1 MPGAETVKLQVELVE
16 KNAEARLKEL
26 DKLAKEMGNRKI
38 TLNFDESSL
47 ARWKAATNGM
57 TNAQLS
63 AYAKMVTAAE
73 SANAKIIAAGQKST
87 QVEMQQNAK
96 LATERQKSF
105 DKKIELYEKED
116 TKRRQIAAR
125 TTQEEIKAQGKITV
139 ATMKGAKGI
148 RQQTQAQ
155 KGLNE
160 EAKKTD
166 GIFSSL
172 TSRFTAANLISSAV
186 TRGIILLRTALRQA
200 VDEMKEMDKE
210 LTTIKMV
217 TGASDA
223 DISKLRDD
231 AFRGASANGRSVTD
245 YLTAS
250 ERFARAG
257 YRENIGELTQLSLT
271 TQNVGGVTE
280 EVASKFILAADAAWK
295 LGGNTQALTAILD
308 GMASVSDQNATDI
321 GKLAEGMTVAGSA
334 FANAGET
341 AQTYTALMGTVTAAT
356 QRSGSEVARGLQT
369 ILFRVRQ
376 VKGELDDGEMI
387 EADDISNAAKALDS
401 VGISVLNDANELKSF
416 SEIMGELNEKWD
428 KLNTKQKAYLQNAL
442 AGNRRGN
449 ILFAL
454 MDNFDVYMKQLEEY
468 ETASG
473 AAAEKNK
480 VYTDSWEAATNNL
493 NTAWTENIS
502 LLTSAGGA
510 LHNLVTETEKVV
522 KGLNQIRRFERANR
536 ESFSTAEKQGW
547 LTPEDIMMYEEF
559 GILSEQTQ
567 KKVNQYNKSSA
578 TREWEARR
586 KAEKAQQDMVMHT
599 EDSTDAL
606 DEETEAVNALAE
618 AFENAQKSIKNASE
632 AMKTDKDSSVKS
644 AADVYKAMQE
654 AAEKGYYG
662 SNAYKEGAKL
672 FFGTSDKSAV
682 SEVAQEALDA
692 YFEAISEGDYSNA
705 AASLWGSF
713 ADESGDIVDKT
724 TGEVIASMHDAGDSY
739 EWAFNKGNKS
749 ISEFLSS
756 MESATGI
763 GADFWA
769 SMIQSLGMYSDEM
782 DDWIQKKEETSKEPV
797 ETEVKAETDQAT
809 KEIESYK
816 GVLESIPTEITT
828 TIKTSIVGPTSV
840 PNGVG
845 ESAYGMWGGGGAN
858 SSTSGTNFFSTGSF
872 TRNAGGKRDNYSGI
886 ALVNDEFPAD
896 GSKPELIISKSQGRA
911 YIANGGKPALVN
923 LRSDDIVLTAKE
935 TQSTLGIPGFP
946 VGKNIKESFDKNE
959 VLPLTVKTPKDPNA
973 KKKPDEVGGSEA
985 AADASASWD
994 QLKKLIDYMIDQEKD
1009 VLDDKLAILD
1019 DQLKELEAARKSQNR
1034 MDELAQKL
1042 VAVDEAQLDLQKAQS
1057 ERTVRYYNESTHQ
1070 WEWMADQ
1077 GTLAKAEEAYATALK
1092 NLNDFLVD
1100 LDFEKQKEAIQAQ
1113 KDALQAAFDAYK
1125 EGWDLIVES
1134 IEAPTGDLV
1143 ELFADLKANGTDAMK
1158 AQSKN
1163 IETLLGALADGFF
1176 TGIEDTTLASQTGIA
1191 DTLNTINTMSENSLA
1206 IAMKA
1211 IENIRSRADKITI
1224 SASETAK
1231 TTLLSISTD
1240 ANGALTGMS
1249 KDANSAISGV
1259 ANNANSALTGM
1270 SKNAQGSVLNFSAI
1284 SSQTLESI
1292 LGKAQGTLNTMASD
1306 SASSVGSLAS
1316 NVGTTAENALSG
1328 AAGATQQIANGAND
1342 FLKSAAD
1349 SASDVSKNA
1358 IESISKVADKANSF
1372 LDSVKNVNKQQTEE
1386 KKAEAAKVKSGSGS
1400 KSETKDKKET
1410 KPKKEKEPVLKTTTG
1425 DSFIKKAATG
1435 LVEAATKQDLAK
1447 KAITN
1452 TVANMVKKVTSTVNN
1467 NGGNTYVNG
1476 VKIGTDVMKQ
1486 PLSNVLNTLKIHANI
1501 LK

>member
-1 MPGAETVKLQVELVE
+1 MAEVIKVKVSAETREAEEKLKRAQALADALGGKQTTIRIDSKSIDGADRSIRVLQSDVA
-16 KNAEARLKEL
+16 KLKMDSGAFNAYINGAISLEDALKGVQGET
-26 DKLAKEMGNRKI
+26 KK
-38 TLNFDESSL
+38 TSSL
-47 ARWKAATNGM
+47 F
-57 TNAQLS
+57 
-63 AYAKMVTAAE
+63 
-73 SANAKIIAAGQKST
+73 ST
-87 QVEMQQNAK
+87 
-96 LATERQKSF
+96 L
-105 DKKIELYEKED
+105 
-116 TKRRQIAAR
+116 
-125 TTQEEIKAQGKITV
+125 TQRFTV
-139 ATMKGAKGI
+139 A
-148 RQQTQAQ
+148 
-155 KGLNE
+155 
-160 EAKKTD
+160 
-166 GIFSSL
+166 
-172 TSRFTAANLISSAV
+172 NLASSAI
-186 TRGIILLRTALRQA
+186 TRGITILRNALREA
-200 VDEMKEMDKE
+200 VTEMKEMDKE

-217 TGASDA
+217 TGASDS
-223 DISKLRDD
+223 DISKLRED

-257 YRENIGELTQLSLT
+257 YRDNIKDLTQLSLT

-280 EVASKFILAADAAWK
+280 DVASKFILAADAAWK

-341 AQTYTALMGTVTAAT
+341 AGTYTALMGTVTAAT

-369 ILFRVRQ
+369 ILFRTRQ
-376 VKGELDDGEMI
+376 VKGELDDGELI
-387 EADDISNAAKALDS
+387 SAEDISNAAKALDS
-401 VGISVLNDANELKSF
+401 VGISVLNDTNELKSF

-428 KLNTKQKAYLQNAL
+428 KLNSKKKAYLQNAL

-454 MDNFDVYMKQLEEY
+454 MDNYDVYMKQLEQY
-468 ETASG
+468 ENAAGTA
-473 AAAEKNK
+473 AKKNE
-480 VYTDSWEAATNNL
+480 VYTGSWEAATNRL
-493 NTAWTENIS
+493 NTRWTETIS
-502 LLTSAGGA
+502 LLTDSGGI
-510 LHNLVTETEKVV
+510 LNNIVNLTDKAV
-522 KGLNQIRRFERANR
+522 KGINDFLRA
-536 ESFSTAEKQGW
+536 ESKARQYYETAEKQGF
-547 LTPEDIMMYEEF
+547 LTEDDKFLFMEL
-559 GILSEQTQ
+559 GVLSGETQ
-567 KKVNQYNKSSA
+567 KKVDDYNYRTNRYKA
-578 TREWEARR
+578 TKEWEARR
-586 KAEKAQQDMVMHT
+586 KAEKAQQDLVMHT

-606 DEETEAVNALAE
+606 DEETEAVNALAD
-618 AFENAQKSIKNASE
+618 AFEKAQKSIKSASE

-644 AADVYKAMQE
+644 AADIYKAMKE
-654 AAEKGYYG
+654 AADKGYYG

-749 ISEFLSS
+749 ISEFLTS
-756 MESATGI
+756 MESATGV

-797 ETEVKAETDQAT
+797 ETEVKAETANAIRDIQEYNDVCDT
-809 KEIESYK
+809 
-816 GVLESIPTEITT
+816 VPREITT

-935 TQSTLGIPGFP
+935 TKSAFGVPTFE
-946 VGKNIKESFDKNE
+946 VGKKYKDAFDRGE

-973 KKKPDEVGGSEA
+973 GEKPGGGGGSEA
-985 AADASASWD
+985 SADASASWD

-1113 KDALQAAFDAYK
+1113 KDALQEAFDAYK

-1211 IENIRSRADKITI
+1211 IENIRSRADTLSI

-1240 ANGALTGMS
+1240 ANSALAGMS
-1249 KDANSAISGV
+1249 KDA
-1259 ANNANSALTGM
+1259 
-1270 SKNAQGSVLNFSAI
+1270 QGSVTKFSAV
-1284 SSQTLESI
+1284 SSKTLESI

-1342 FLKSAAD
+1342 FLKSASD

-1400 KSETKDKKET
+1400 KSGTKDTKET

-1425 DSFIKKAATG
+1425 DSIIKKAATG

-1476 VKIGTDVMKQ
+1476 LKIGEDQMKQ
-1486 PLSNVLNTLKIHANI
+1486 PLSNVLNTLKLHTNMT
-1501 LK
+1501 K